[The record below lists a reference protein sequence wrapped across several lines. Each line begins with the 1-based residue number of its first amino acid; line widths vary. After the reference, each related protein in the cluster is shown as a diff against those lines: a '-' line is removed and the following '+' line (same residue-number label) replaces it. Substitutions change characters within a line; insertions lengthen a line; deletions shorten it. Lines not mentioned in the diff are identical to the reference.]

1 MSNFQAATGLQAST
15 IHAMSNFHEMLDQQ
29 KTASYGQT
37 PDKLVNCFKLF
48 RGFTCVACIFP
59 VLVPKIRLCHL

>member
-15 IHAMSNFHEMLDQQ
+15 IHAMSNFHDMLDQQ
-29 KTASYGQT
+29 KTAFGQT
-37 PDKLVNCFKLF
+37 TDKLVIVSSFK
-48 RGFTCVACIFP
+48 FTCIACIFP